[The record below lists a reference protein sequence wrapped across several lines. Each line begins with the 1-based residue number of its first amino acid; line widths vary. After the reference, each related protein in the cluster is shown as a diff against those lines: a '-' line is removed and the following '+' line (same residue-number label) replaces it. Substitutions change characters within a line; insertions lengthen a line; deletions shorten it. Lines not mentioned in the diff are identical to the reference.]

1 MRKATRQPARG
12 FGAKLKSLRRRKKLD
27 LDEVS
32 EKTGLDVAYLQK
44 IEEQEEIPPVATI
57 LRIARALSLDAGDL
71 LKADEAEERAK
82 RRLETLEKRTR
93 SYAYRTLSPGAHHMH
108 LKAFLVTIDP
118 WQDHEKVGY
127 RHEGEEF
134 LYVLKGEVEVR
145 VASRTHKLGCGE
157 SLHFDSMKPHT
168 LRNPCGETTELI
180 VVLYTP

>member
-1 MRKATRQPARG
+1 MGKATKHPASG
-12 FGAKLKSLRRRKKLD
+12 FGARLKNLRRRRKLD
-27 LDEVS
+27 LEDVA
-32 EKTGLDVAYLQK
+32 EKTGLDVSCLQK

-71 LKADEAEERAK
+71 LKADGADERAK
-82 RRLETLEKRTR
+82 RRAETLERRTR
-93 SYAYRTLSPGAHHMH
+93 SYAYRTLSPGALHMH

-134 LYVLKGEVEVR
+134 LYVLRGQVEVR
-145 VASRTHKLGCGE
+145 VANRTHRLTCGE

-168 LRNPCGETTELI
+168 LRNPSGETTELI